1 MENALYYTFST
12 IAQTLA
18 GAIALLAA
26 FVLYRLQILATA
38 LDKHANL
45 IREQYYEDFDKA
57 WMNSFIV
64 REQYQ
69 NVLDYTV
76 KYPIDIAT
84 DEQDSYVK
92 DSLDQIRYFLAFRQS
107 LLRYFYVGLF
117 LTVGLITSS
126 VCLLSLTP
134 SVSVHSDLRAWSL
147 NIGILWFFACFVSYI
162 LLLRK
167 SLSGQKHETHHRL

>member
-38 LDKHANL
+38 LDKHADL

-64 REQYQ
+64 KEQYQ
-69 NVLDYTV
+69 KVLDYTD
-76 KYPIDIAT
+76 KHPIDIGT
-84 DEQDSYVK
+84 DEQDSYVT
-92 DSLDQIRYFLAFRQS
+92 DSLTQIRYFLQLKKS
-107 LLRYFYVGLF
+107 LLSYFTVALF
-117 LTVGLITSS
+117 LTVGLIIASAI
-126 VCLLSLTP
+126 VLSLTP
-134 SVSVHSDLRAWSL
+134 WVNTHPNLRAL
-147 NIGILWFFACFVSYI
+147 TLVIGITWLVACFVSYI

-167 SLSGQKHETHHRL
+167 ALS